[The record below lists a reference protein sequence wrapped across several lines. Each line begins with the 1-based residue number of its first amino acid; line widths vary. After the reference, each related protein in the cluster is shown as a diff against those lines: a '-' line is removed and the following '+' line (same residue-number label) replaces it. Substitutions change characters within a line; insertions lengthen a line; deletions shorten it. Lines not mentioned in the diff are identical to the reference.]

1 MNNQKNVYGTP
12 LQPCSFSPK
21 TGFMRDGFCTCINQ
35 DPGQHTIC
43 VLLTDEFLQ
52 FSKIVGND
60 LSTPRPEYEFPGLKA
75 GDQWCLCISRWIEA
89 YKNDCAP
96 HVILES
102 SNEAILDD
110 VSLDTLKKF
119 EL

>member
-1 MNNQKNVYGTP
+1 MNNQKNVYGTS

-52 FSKIVGND
+52 FSKMAGND

-89 YKNDCAP
+89 YKNNCAP

-102 SNEAILDD
+102 SNESILDD
-110 VSLDTLKKF
+110 VSLETLKKF

>member
-52 FSKIVGND
+52 FSKMAGND

-89 YKNDCAP
+89 YKNNCAP

-102 SNEAILDD
+102 SNESILDD
-110 VSLDTLKKF
+110 VSLETLKKF

>member
-21 TGFMRDGFCTCINQ
+21 TGFMRDGFCTCINK

>member
-52 FSKIVGND
+52 FSKMAGND

-75 GDQWCLCISRWIEA
+75 GDQWCLCISRWVEA
-89 YKNDCAP
+89 LKNNCAP
-96 HVILES
+96 YVILEA
-102 SNEAILDD
+102 SNESILDD
-110 VSLDTLKKF
+110 VSLETLKKF